1 MTLTAI
7 LIIVGRILLG
17 AYFFR
22 SGLQNLGKVDL
33 HTGILEKKGVPLPRV
48 AMWLAVAAEILGGA
62 SVVLGLFPAFGALAL
77 AVFTLAA
84 TVLYHNFWSMQGEER
99 ASHLNAFVS
108 NLALVGAFIIVIAIS
123 W

>member
-7 LIIVGRILLG
+7 LIIVGRFLLG

-22 SGLQNLGKVDL
+22 SGLQNIGKIDL
-33 HTGILEKKGVPLPRV
+33 HTGILAKKGVPMPRV
-48 AMWLAVAAEILGGA
+48 AMMVAVAAELLGGA
-62 SVVLGLFPAFGALAL
+62 SVALGLFPALGALAL

-84 TVLYHNFWSMQGEER
+84 TILYHDFWAMQGDER
-99 ASHLNAFVS
+99 ASHLNSFVS
-108 NLALVGAFIIVIAIS
+108 NLALIGAFLIVIATS

>member
-7 LIIVGRILLG
+7 LIIVGRFLLG

-22 SGLQNLGKVDL
+22 SGLQNIGKIDL
-33 HTGILEKKGVPLPRV
+33 HTGILAKTGVPMPRV
-48 AMWLAVAAEILGGA
+48 AMMVAVAAELLGGA
-62 SVVLGLFPAFGALAL
+62 SVALGLFPALGALAL

-84 TVLYHNFWSMQGEER
+84 TILYHDFWAMQGDER
-99 ASHLNAFVS
+99 ASHLNSFVS
-108 NLALVGAFIIVIAIS
+108 NLALIGAFLIVIATS

>member
-7 LIIVGRILLG
+7 LLIVGRFLLG

-22 SGLQNLGKVDL
+22 SGLQNMGKVDL
-33 HTGILEKKGVPLPRV
+33 HTGILAKKGVPLPRI
-48 AMWLAVAAEILGGA
+48 AMWIAVAAEILGGA
-62 SVVLGLFPAFGALAL
+62 SVALGLYPALGALAL

-84 TVLYHNFWSMQGEER
+84 TALYHNFWSMQGEER
-99 ASHLNAFVS
+99 ASHLNSAVS
-108 NLALVGAFIIVIAIS
+108 NLALVGAFLVVIAVS

>member
-7 LIIVGRILLG
+7 LIIIGRLLLG

-22 SGLQNLGKVDL
+22 SGLQNIGKIEL
-33 HTGILEKKGVPLPRV
+33 HTGILEKKGVPMPRV
-48 AMWLAVAAEILGGA
+48 AMMLAVGAELVGGA
-62 SVVLGLFPAFGALAL
+62 SVALGIFAALGALAL

-84 TVLYHNFWSMQGEER
+84 SVLYHNFWAMQGEER
-99 ASHLNAFVS
+99 ASHLNSFVS
-108 NLALVGAFIIVIAIS
+108 NLALVGAFVIVFAIS